1 MENSKVFSK
10 KFLEALS
17 DLKAGIKALYVG
29 VESLEEG
36 LNKLEKR
43 YLDKDIIA
51 KLQMIT
57 PERIK
62 EELEEIETKLVSQR
76 PEVVKREPKELEVE
90 EKELEVEEKEVE
102 VEEKELEVEEVEKP
116 EIVREKPEFKIEIIE
131 VKPISESEIE
141 KLEIVEE
148 KQKVIPQIDER
159 ARFGRIKVK
168 FQNTTSEKLYN
179 KLLEESP
186 DIYIAPKRVERRGIL
201 PCGFGKGGTC
211 CKNCNMGPCQ
221 IVEGLEEL
229 KGICGADA
237 SVVSARNF
245 ARLVAGG
252 ASAHS
257 DHGRIIARA
266 FYETVHGEA
275 PLEIRDKR
283 KLKIVAH
290 SLGVDTNLPEQ
301 EILKQIAVKALHEF
315 SKQESDLNMPHRA
328 PRPLI
333 EKWKKHKVFPRGID
347 REIVEI
353 IHRTHIGVDQYY
365 KNILLAAARCS
376 IADGWGGSMIAT
388 ELQDLLLEN
397 PKPIKARVNI
407 GKKVIREDMV
417 NVAVH
422 GHDPLVADALI
433 WASQDPEIIEMAK
446 KVGAQ
451 GINLVGVCC
460 TGNEILMRKGLPI
473 AGSFIQQEVVI
484 ATGAL
489 EAIIVDVQC
498 IMSNIT
504 QIANEFHTAV
514 ITTNPISM
522 MEGAIHVTFDERYP
536 LEVAKEILKIA
547 ISRYPK
553 RDPSK
558 VFIPE
563 DTVEIVAGF
572 SHETIMYI
580 MGGRFRA
587 SYKPLNEN
595 IINGRILGVAAI
607 VGCDQFRVQENIQVE
622 LAKELIANNVLVL
635 ATGCSAIK
643 LGMAGLLA
651 PEAAELAGPGLRE
664 VLEAIGCP
672 PVLHMGSCVDNSRI
686 LIAATEMVHTGGLGN
701 DIYELP
707 AVGCAPQWMSEKAVS
722 IGMYFVTS
730 GVQVVFGP
738 NFPTIKSKKTTHF
751 LFHEIE
757 KYFGGSWRVASTA
770 NDFANIMIDRINQ
783 KRRELGIDKPKPRIL
798 YDMAMRRALDEARYI
813 PLFHKLDFFGSIN
826 TKLREL
832 QQAQAQ

>member
-1 MENSKVFSK
+1 MDKEISVEKI
-10 KFLEALS
+10 LEALL
-17 DLKAGIKALYVG
+17 DLKTGIKTLRFG
-29 VESLEEG
+29 VESLESG
-36 LNKLEKR
+36 LNKLEKK
-43 YLDKDIIA
+43 YLGKDIVT
-51 KLQMIT
+51 KLQMI
-57 PERIK
+57 ISGQLK
-62 EELEEIETKLVSQR
+62 EELEKIEVKEVPPKLEIVKKEIEK
-76 PEVVKREPKELEVE
+76 P
-90 EKELEVEEKEVE
+90 
-102 VEEKELEVEEVEKP
+102 EVEK
-116 EIVREKPEFKIEIIE
+116 IEKPEVIEKKPEFKLEKIEIKPISEDEIGKIEIIE
-131 VKPISESEIE
+131 
-141 KLEIVEE
+141 E
-148 KQKVIPQIDER
+148 KQKIIPEIDER
-159 ARFGRIKVK
+159 ARFGKIKIK
-168 FQNTTSEKLYN
+168 FQNATSEKLYN
-179 KLLEESP
+179 KLLEENP
-186 DIYIAPKRVERRGIL
+186 DIYVAPKRIERRGIL
-201 PCGFGKGGTC
+201 PCVFGKGGTC

-221 IVEGLEEL
+221 IVEGVEEL

-237 SVVSARNF
+237 SIVSARNF

-257 DHGRIIARA
+257 DHGRIIAKA
-266 FYETVHGEA
+266 FYEAVHGEA

-290 SLGVDTNLPEQ
+290 ALGVDVNLPEQ
-301 EILKQIAVKALHEF
+301 EMLKQIADKALQEF
-315 SKQESDLNMPHRA
+315 SKQERYLSMPNRA
-328 PRPLI
+328 PRPLV
-333 EKWKKHKVFPRGID
+333 EKWKKYKVFPRGID

-353 IHRTHIGVDQYY
+353 IHRTHVGVDQYY
-365 KNILLAAARCS
+365 KNILLGAARCS

-388 ELQDLLLEN
+388 ELQDLLLGN
-397 PKPIKARVNI
+397 PKPIKAKVNI
-407 GKKVIREDMV
+407 GKDVIREDMV

-446 KVGAQ
+446 KVGAK

-460 TGNEILMRKGLPI
+460 TGNEVLMRKGLPI

-498 IMSNIT
+498 IMPNIT

-522 MEGAIHVTFDERYP
+522 MEGAIHITFDENFP

-558 VFIPE
+558 VFIPN
-563 DTVEIVAGF
+563 DAVEIVAGF

-664 VLEAIGCP
+664 VLEAVGCP

-686 LIAATEMVHTGGLGN
+686 LMAATEMVHTGGLGN
-701 DIYELP
+701 DICELP

-757 KYFGGSWRVASTA
+757 RYFGGSWRVAKTA
-770 NDFANIMIDRINQ
+770 NEFVNIMIDRINQ

-813 PLFHKLDFFGSIN
+813 PLFHKLDFFGSVN
-826 TKLREL
+826 TKFVEL
-832 QQAQAQ
+832 QQAQA